1 MGCCMPCLKDARGD
15 RPVEPPSRSV
25 ETTSLMSWV
34 ADDDELAAT
43 CYKCS
48 TEFDAYVHRR
58 HHCRRCGNGARASAR
73 ASAPARCPS
82 PSHTA
87 LRRARRALSS
97 KSSATRARR

>member
-1 MGCCMPCLKDARGD
+1 MRCGSFKIRRLERRRTREDAMGCCMPCLKDARGD

-43 CYKCS
+43 CYKCN

-58 HHCRRCGNGARASAR
+58 HHCRRCGNGARACAR
-73 ASAPARCPS
+73 ARLVWLCDAE
-82 PSHTA
+82 
-87 LRRARRALSS
+87 
-97 KSSATRARR
+97 